1 MQAIIMAGGMGSRL
15 RPLTNSIPKPLV
27 SIIDKPVMEYV
38 VENLALGGVTDIAV
52 TVGYKSEM
60 IMDYFGDGSKWGVS
74 LTYFEEKE
82 PLGTAGGVKN
92 ASEFIKDDF
101 LVLSADGF
109 SNIDICDFCDY
120 HKSHRQ
126 SITMAVRYMQDAR
139 GYGLVRTN
147 EDSIV
152 TSFAEKPKFLCSGL
166 INMGIYAF
174 DKEIIDEIPEGQC
187 DFSYDIFPRHIGDI
201 KSYSTDCFWSDIGTL
216 SDYYL
221 TNHYVSV
228 HPENFG
234 VTF

>member
-92 ASEFIKDDF
+92 ASEFIKRRLFGFVGGRFFQYRHLRF
-101 LVLSADGF
+101 LRLSQIA
-109 SNIDICDFCDY
+109 
-120 HKSHRQ
+120 
-126 SITMAVRYMQDAR
+126 
-139 GYGLVRTN
+139 
-147 EDSIV
+147 
-152 TSFAEKPKFLCSGL
+152 
-166 INMGIYAF
+166 
-174 DKEIIDEIPEGQC
+174 
-187 DFSYDIFPRHIGDI
+187 
-201 KSYSTDCFWSDIGTL
+201 
-216 SDYYL
+216 
-221 TNHYVSV
+221 
-228 HPENFG
+228 
-234 VTF
+234 